1 MKEVGNYFLEYP
13 GRLPGRGDWIFDSNL
28 SGAGLQVRTP
38 RAPAASCGT
47 PSLRAPAGTSSQDA
61 HSPTQF

>member
-1 MKEVGNYFLEYP
+1 MKEVGNYFLEYL

-38 RAPAASCGT
+38 RAPAASCGL
-47 PSLRAPAGTSSQDA
+47 PHP
-61 HSPTQF
+61 